1 MATAKD
7 TLNPLSE
14 ISLLFGRDGLAHKDL
29 ESLTEAI
36 TDLISTLEKR
46 TGKPKEKDKEDAV
59 VGNLFKDIKDF
70 SRGVFDTAVKNPFKY
85 SKNTVVSGINGIV
98 SGAKAVGAAKDFI
111 SNKVTGKSTMS
122 DNLSKVETPEEAI
135 PQINEQPK
143 IEPTFETEAPPKI
156 EPTISEKDKVQP
168 VVLEPMLSDKDKVEP
183 VFDTK
188 AYDTA
193 SIKPTLDMVEPT
205 KEKEDKSNIQSD
217 SDNKILSNMVEV
229 LIDLRDDK
237 SQKQI
242 LNEAIA
248 IRKIISDQA
257 KATALPAGIEPNS
270 EESKQEDREKLAEAI
285 ARRLEDVMGNLGGG
299 GIPMLSRP
307 APAGIPSAAATGAGS
322 ALLAGSVIGGVA
334 ASGAAL
340 SYGATNVLQ
349 SMSKEQRTQLTG
361 DVGSD
366 TSMAAAI
373 LNQGDQLPEERAKE
387 ESDNKLLEKAPW
399 YTRMYGIGK
408 TDFLKNAN
416 SGQDTA
422 KETIKPKTFDPKAA
436 GISADEAKA
445 ALENGSERD
454 IEKLGGKEALE
465 NIVNGKET
473 NNTRS
478 IQKITSNYNTEEANS
493 ARANFASSDPRRVD
507 VQPKENQ
514 VTVKDIL
521 NQVNE
526 ENTQLKMFSD
536 TSQATQMIAPIV
548 SNKTINNTEQTIVGS
563 SPSPHPST
571 NSFMRWQNRRGAYTD

>member
-1 MATAKD
+1 
-7 TLNPLSE
+7 
-14 ISLLFGRDGLAHKDL
+14 
-29 ESLTEAI
+29 
-36 TDLISTLEKR
+36 
-46 TGKPKEKDKEDAV
+46 
-59 VGNLFKDIKDF
+59 
-70 SRGVFDTAVKNPFKY
+70 
-85 SKNTVVSGINGIV
+85 
-98 SGAKAVGAAKDFI
+98 
-111 SNKVTGKSTMS
+111 
-122 DNLSKVETPEEAI
+122 
-135 PQINEQPK
+135 
-143 IEPTFETEAPPKI
+143 
-156 EPTISEKDKVQP
+156 
-168 VVLEPMLSDKDKVEP
+168 
-183 VFDTK
+183 
-188 AYDTA
+188 
-193 SIKPTLDMVEPT
+193 
-205 KEKEDKSNIQSD
+205 
-217 SDNKILSNMVEV
+217 MVEV

-237 SQKQI
+237 SQNQI

-257 KATALPAGIEPNS
+257 KATTLPAGIEPNS

-299 GIPMLSRP
+299 GGIPMLSRP
-307 APAGIPSAAATGAGS
+307 GPARPGPAGIPPAAATGAGS
-322 ALLAGSVIGGVA
+322 ALLAGAVVGGVA
-334 ASGAAL
+334 AGGAAL

-416 SGQDTA
+416 SGQNTA
-422 KETIKPKTFDPKAA
+422 KETVKPKTFDPKAA

-445 ALENGSERD
+445 ALENGSPRD

-493 ARANFASSDPRRVD
+493 ARANFASSDPRRID

-548 SNKTINNTEQTIVGS
+548 SNKTINNTEQTIVGT

-571 NSFMRWQNRRGAYTD
+571 NSFMRWQNRRTAFTD